1 MSQRHLV
8 ECHCILPIYKNKSP
22 PVYHKFPVYSKIDKK
37 TGKVVPKYVNCN
49 NCGATHY
56 VLELCKSE
64 IKTGKEDVLSVRTA
78 SDIKISLP
86 EKLVQL
92 LEGHNSQ
99 LDIYEEVE
107 DVIDNDLYPRN
118 IVLSREIIGEDK
130 NYKIIS
136 LLSSSKYKIVTEI
149 VKTTITEG

>member
-8 ECHCILPIYKNKSP
+8 ECHCVLPIYKNKTP
-22 PVYHKFPVYSKIDKK
+22 PVYHKFSVYSKIDKK
-37 TGKVVPKYVNCN
+37 TGRVIPKYVNCN

-56 VLELCKSE
+56 VTELCKSE

-86 EKLVQL
+86 EKLGQI
-92 LEGHNSQ
+92 LEEYNVQ

-107 DVIDNDLYPRN
+107 DVIDNNLYPRN

-149 VKTTITEG
+149 IKTTIMEE